1 MKVPVDM
8 NLSPRWAALL
18 GDAGFHSEHGS
29 SVGAASATDARI
41 MYWAADRGYVVL
53 TNDLDFGAILAA
65 SQGIKP
71 SVVQARADNLNP
83 DVTGPTVLAA
93 QKATAGDLATGA
105 LVTVEPSR
113 NSVMLLPLQRT

>member
-1 MKVPVDM
+1 MD
-8 NLSPRWAALL
+8 
-18 GDAGFHSEHGS
+18 
-29 SVGAASATDARI
+29 
-41 MYWAADRGYVVL
+41 WAADRGYVVL

-71 SVVQARADNLNP
+71 SVVQVRADNLNP

-93 QKATAGDLATGA
+93 LKATAGDSATGA

-113 NSVMLLPLQRT
+113 NRVMLLPLQRT